1 MKSTSK
7 GAFEV
12 RCHRCDVSY
21 PVETKRCL
29 YCGEKPSAGP
39 PRIDLLDLR
48 EVENRAGEAIA
59 ERASPGFPRPLES
72 GQEQEA
78 EVEEEVS
85 TRQALPRVLMSLV
98 WVILLVVVSVYR
110 ACTG

>member
-1 MKSTSK
+1 MKITAND
-7 GAFEV
+7 AFEV

-21 PVETKRCL
+21 PVGTKRCM

-39 PRIDLLDLR
+39 PQIDLLDLR

-59 ERASPGFPRPLES
+59 GRASPPSLPKPRES
-72 GQEQEA
+72 EQET
-78 EVEEEVS
+78 EVGEEVS
-85 TRQALPRVLMSLV
+85 VRQALPRVLMSLV